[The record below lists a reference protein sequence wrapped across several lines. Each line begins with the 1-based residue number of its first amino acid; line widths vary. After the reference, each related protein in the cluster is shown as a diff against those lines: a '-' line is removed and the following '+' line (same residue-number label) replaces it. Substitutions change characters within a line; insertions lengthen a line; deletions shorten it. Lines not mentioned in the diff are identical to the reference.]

1 MSRIQLIFQDYQEKI
16 TLGLCLLLSLI
27 LIFNND
33 SELIKNSK
41 IKSLD
46 TFSFLYKPFNWLD
59 NQLFLN
65 KKLEVLSSENLR
77 LSLENQVL
85 KVHET
90 ENMRYREF
98 LNFKKRDDFD
108 FIGSDVISKGV
119 SANMSS
125 IIINRCLL
133 YTSPSP
139 RD

>member
-65 KKLEVLSSENLR
+65 KKLEILS
-77 LSLENQVL
+77 
-85 KVHET
+85 
-90 ENMRYREF
+90 
-98 LNFKKRDDFD
+98 DG
-108 FIGSDVISKGV
+108 I
-119 SANMSS
+119 
-125 IIINRCLL
+125 
-133 YTSPSP
+133 
-139 RD
+139 

>member
-65 KKLEVLSSENLR
+65 KKLEILSSENLR

-90 ENMRYREF
+90 
-98 LNFKKRDDFD
+98 
-108 FIGSDVISKGV
+108 
-119 SANMSS
+119 
-125 IIINRCLL
+125 
-133 YTSPSP
+133 
-139 RD
+139 